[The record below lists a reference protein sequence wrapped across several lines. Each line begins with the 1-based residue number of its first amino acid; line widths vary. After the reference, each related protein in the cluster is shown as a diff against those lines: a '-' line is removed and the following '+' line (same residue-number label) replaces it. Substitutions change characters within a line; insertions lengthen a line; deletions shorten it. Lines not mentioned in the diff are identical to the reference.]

1 MPVAIPALCRAGIFR
16 SCAAFRARFGASTAQ
31 GWVVLQAKLLTAL
44 CLHAVATPRLQRLA
58 AQPCGASR
66 VLRTALRAPSP
77 MDGHPAFFR
86 RFQRRRCPPPS
97 TRFTAAAVAPEVD
110 AKKPGCPSL
119 CEVGKRGF
127 APTMALGRQSASLP
141 ACVRVHRGSP
151 TRPAAWTS
159 GWRPRLRGSWPT
171 CRYAP
176 SSSARPPPAAPPA
189 CCPLALASSLRR
201 LARARATGSA
211 RLAVARLQV
220 PPGSHA
226 MQRAYQAACGY

>member
-1 MPVAIPALCRAGIFR
+1 MIFQLYAELEYSGRLRWPGVCLRSANTRTLGRFAAQNSLPGTHFTPALRVG
-16 SCAAFRARFGASTAQ
+16 
-31 GWVVLQAKLLTAL
+31 
-44 CLHAVATPRLQRLA
+44 LQRLA

-66 VLRTALRAPSP
+66 VPAGLPAAPSST
-77 MDGHPAFFR
+77 DGHPAFFR

-97 TRFTAAAVAPEVD
+97 SPLTWPSGAPRWTLKSPD
-110 AKKPGCPSL
+110 ARPSR
-119 CEVGKRGF
+119 VGKRGF
-127 APTMALGRQSASLP
+127 APTLALGRLSASLP

-201 LARARATGSA
+201 LDRARATGSA

-226 MQRAYQAACGY
+226 MQRVYQAACGY